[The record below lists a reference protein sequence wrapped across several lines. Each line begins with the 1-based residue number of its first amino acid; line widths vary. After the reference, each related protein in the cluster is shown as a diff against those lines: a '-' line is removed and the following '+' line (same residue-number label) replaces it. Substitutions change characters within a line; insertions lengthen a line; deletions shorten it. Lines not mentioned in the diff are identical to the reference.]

1 MKKLRKIVAVVLML
15 ALCVQC
21 VPSHAEQASV
31 FSANVDS
38 AAISMSFSNGIAT
51 CGANVI
57 GKLGTTSISGALLL
71 KKGSTIVKNWKVG
84 TLTDILNV
92 TRTASVSKGTYTLT
106 LNVNVFRNGTPETVN
121 VSVTD
126 TYK

>member
-1 MKKLRKIVAVVLML
+1 MKNLRKIVAIVLIL
-15 ALCVQC
+15 AFCVQC
-21 VPSHAEQASV
+21 APVQAEQASV
-31 FSANVDS
+31 MSANVDS
-38 AAISMSFSNGIAT
+38 AIVAMSFSNGVAT
-51 CGANVI
+51 CGAQVI

-106 LNVNVFRNGTPETVN
+106 LNVNVFRNGVPETVN
-121 VSVTD
+121 VSVTE